1 MFGFGKKQ
9 DMEQTA
15 PKVSFSELI
24 NGPKPVIIDFY
35 ADWCGPCRMMPPI
48 LKEVKGTLGESVEI
62 IKIDVDRNEKLA
74 ASLKIQSIPTVIIY
88 KDGKAVWRQAGVPSA
103 AALAAAA
110 RQFI

>member
-9 DMEQTA
+9 DTEQTGQ
-15 PKVSFSELI
+15 KVSFSELI
-24 NGPKPVIIDFY
+24 NGPKPVIVDFY

-48 LKEVKGTLGESVEI
+48 LKEVKGALGESVEI

-74 ASLKIQSIPTVIIY
+74 ASLKIQSIPTIIIY
-88 KDGKAVWRQAGVPSA
+88 KGGKAVWRQAGVPSA
-103 AALAAAA
+103 AALTEAV